1 MSLKEKIT
9 ADLTTA
15 MKAKDAD
22 RVSTLRMMRAAILN
36 AEKSG
41 GGDVTDEQVTKS
53 LQSLVKQRRDAQ
65 EQYEK
70 ANRADLADKEKA
82 EAATIEEYLP
92 KAASQE
98 EVDAAV
104 AEAVSETGASSAKD
118 MGTVMKAAM
127 AKLAGKNADGKMV
140 SEAVKKALNNG

>member
-9 ADLTTA
+9 NDLTTA
-15 MKAKDAD
+15 MKAKDAE

-36 AEKSG
+36 LEKSG
-41 GGDVTDEQVTKS
+41 GGDLTDEQIVKS
-53 LQSLVKQRRDAQ
+53 LQSLVKQRRDAM

-70 ANRADLADKEKA
+70 ANRPDLSDKEKA
-82 EAATIEEYLP
+82 EAGIIEEYLP

-98 EVDAAV
+98 DVDAAV
-104 AEAVSETGASSAKD
+104 AEAMTETGATSAKD
-118 MGTVMKAAM
+118 MGLVMKTAM

-140 SEAVKKALNNG
+140 SEAVKAKLQ

>member
-9 ADLTTA
+9 GDLTTA
-15 MKAKDAD
+15 MKAKDAE

-41 GGDVTDEQVTKS
+41 GGEVADEQVIKS
-53 LQSLVKQRRDAQ
+53 LQSLVKQRKDAM

-70 ANRADLADKEKA
+70 ANRSDLADKEKS
-82 EAATIEEYLP
+82 EAAIIEEYLP

-104 AEAVSETGASSAKD
+104 AEAVSETGATSAKD

-127 AKLAGKNADGKMV
+127 AKLAGKNPEGKMV

>member
-9 ADLTTA
+9 SDLTAA
-15 MKAKDAD
+15 MKAKDAE

-41 GGDVTDEQVTKS
+41 GGEVTDEQVTKS

-82 EAATIEEYLP
+82 EAAIIEEYLP
-92 KAASQE
+92 KAASQA

-104 AEAVSETGASSAKD
+104 TEAVSETGASSAKD

-127 AKLAGKNADGKMV
+127 AKLAGKNAEGKMV
-140 SEAVKKALNNG
+140 SEAVKAALNS

>member
-1 MSLKEKIT
+1 MSLKEQIT
-9 ADLTTA
+9 SDLTTA
-15 MKAKDAD
+15 MKAKDAE

-41 GGDVTDEQVTKS
+41 GGEVSDEQVTKS
-53 LQSLVKQRRDAQ
+53 LQSLVKQRRDAM

-70 ANRADLADKEKA
+70 ANRPDLADKEKS
-82 EAATIEEYLP
+82 EAAIIEEYLP

-104 AEAVSETGASSAKD
+104 AEAVAETGATSAKD
-118 MGTVMKAAM
+118 MGLVIKAAM
-127 AKLAGKNADGKMV
+127 AKLAGKNADGRMV
-140 SEAVKKALNNG
+140 SDAVKAKLQ

>member
-1 MSLKEKIT
+1 MSLKEQIT
-9 ADLTTA
+9 SDLTTA
-15 MKAKDAD
+15 MKARDAE

-41 GGDVTDEQVTKS
+41 GGEVSDEQVTKS
-53 LQSLVKQRRDAQ
+53 LQSLVKQRRDAM

-70 ANRADLADKEKA
+70 ANRPDLAEKEKS
-82 EAATIEEYLP
+82 EAAIIEEYLP

-98 EVDAAV
+98 EVNAAV
-104 AEAVSETGASSAKD
+104 AEAVAETGAASAKD

-127 AKLAGKNADGKMV
+127 AKLAGKNAEGRMV
-140 SEAVKKALNNG
+140 SDAVKAALNN

>member
-1 MSLKEKIT
+1 MSLKEQIT
-9 ADLTTA
+9 SDLTTA
-15 MKAKDAD
+15 MKAKDAA

-41 GGDVTDEQVTKS
+41 GGEVSDEQVTKS
-53 LQSLVKQRRDAQ
+53 LQSLVKQRRDAM

-70 ANRADLADKEKA
+70 ANRSDLADKEKS
-82 EAATIEEYLP
+82 EAAIIEEYLP

-104 AEAVSETGASSAKD
+104 AEAVSETGATAAKD
-118 MGTVMKAAM
+118 MGLVMKAAM
-127 AKLAGKNADGKMV
+127 AKLAGKNADGRMV
-140 SEAVKKALNNG
+140 SEAVKAKLNV